1 MSSTSSSTTKVFSNV
16 FDGSTSYRKD
26 YSERELPPRLEDDR
40 SWQPEKPAP
49 TPFLETEHKRNFVGH
64 PIIDTT
70 TVNGL
75 GLSATKYS
83 NTPFLGK
90 TTYTTF
96 YQDKG
101 GRVEDAVPIPPSQLQ
116 APTLPFA
123 KDVTFLGMS
132 QMKRAHQP
140 FKHLPETEFVQ
151 PPNVSKPRLPEF
163 FPAPLSNETTHS
175 VFFPS
180 HDNYSTS
187 RPESFKPMH
196 CAASDATFEST
207 ASHSN
212 TIHTGVSNGPLDV
225 ISVKKNFIPI
235 AETRDFSTTSKAAL
249 PPRLESMIGRGVYH

>member
-1 MSSTSSSTTKVFSNV
+1 MASVTTTKVFSNV
-16 FDGSTSYRKD
+16 FDGSTSYRED
-26 YSERELPPRLEDDR
+26 YIERELPPRLEDDR

-49 TPFLETEHKRNFVGH
+49 SPFLETETKRNYVGH
-64 PIIDTT
+64 IPPPAST
-70 TVNGL
+70 GL

-83 NTPFLGK
+83 NTPFLGR

-101 GRVEDAVPIPPSQLQ
+101 ARVEDAVPAPPTVLQ

-123 KDVTFLGMS
+123 KDVSFLGMS

-151 PPNVSKPRLPEF
+151 PPNVPKPALPEF
-163 FPAPLSNETTHS
+163 FPAPLTDETTHK
-175 VFFPS
+175 VFFPC

-187 RPESFKPMH
+187 RPVSFKPQH
-196 CAASDATFEST
+196 CAASDASFEAT

-212 TIHTGVSNGPLDV
+212 TIHTGASYGPIDV
-225 ISVKKNFIPI
+225 ISVKKNFVPI
-235 AETRDFSTTSKAAL
+235 QETRDFSTTSKEAL
-249 PPRLESMIGRGVYH
+249 PPRLEPMIGRGTYQ